1 MSDKY
6 GSYPVCYSSTVETLY
21 KLDNGVCPLCGKK
34 VNKRNM
40 DSYNI
45 DHIVPQIVFKYSENN
60 GLNSLC
66 NGYSNLLLVH
76 KTCNVKK
83 GIDFLDINMLYLTKQ
98 RKKEILENID
108 SCKEYIEK
116 FNSIRKKK
124 LEEQNCK
131 CAICQNEIT
140 EEDTILRRLD
150 GSKKRSL
157 ENSAAICRYCN
168 RRYSN
173 YKNSINAYITISD
186 YVSHNI

>member
-6 GSYPVCYSSTVETLY
+6 GSYPDSYGNTVEMLY
-21 KLDNGVCPLCGKK
+21 KLDNGRCPLCGKK
-34 VNKRNM
+34 IIKLNM
-40 DSYNI
+40 NSYNI
-45 DHIVPQIVFKYSENN
+45 DHVVPQIVFKYADNN
-60 GLNSLC
+60 ELNELC

-116 FNSIRKKK
+116 FKGIRRKKI
-124 LEEQNCK
+124 EEQKCK
-131 CAICQNEIT
+131 CAICKKKIT
-140 EEDTILRRLD
+140 DEDTILRRIH
-150 GSKKRSL
+150 GNKKRSL
-157 ENSAAICRYCN
+157 ENSAAICRSCN

-173 YKNSINAYITISD
+173 YKNSNNAYITISN
-186 YVSHNI
+186 YVSHNF